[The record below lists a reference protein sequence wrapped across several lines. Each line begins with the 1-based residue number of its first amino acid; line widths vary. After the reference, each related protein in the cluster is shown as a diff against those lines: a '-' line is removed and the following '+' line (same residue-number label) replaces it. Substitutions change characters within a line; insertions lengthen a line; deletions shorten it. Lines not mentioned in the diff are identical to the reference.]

1 MKGTVNGIMYSGI
14 KDITTV
20 EIQLEG
26 NQEETVEKFKGMHVD
41 VSLKQFKRKRSLDRN
56 RYYWTLI
63 GKLRYVTGEKVS
75 EIYKNH
81 IRDVGG
87 NSVTVCCI
95 DKVVDEFCI
104 NWQRNGMGWVTDL
117 MPSKIEGCTNVI
129 AYTGSSQY
137 DTRQMSR
144 LIDLRIQDCKEQG
157 IETLTPEQIAQ
168 MMASWEG
175 A

>member
-14 KDITTV
+14 RDITTV

-26 NQEETVEKFKGMHVD
+26 NQAEAVEKFKGVHVD
-41 VSLKQFKRKRSLDRN
+41 VSLKQFRRKRSLDRN

-75 EIYKNH
+75 DIYHNH

-87 NSVTVCCI
+87 NSVIVCCI
-95 DKVVDEFCI
+95 DNVVEEVCA
-104 NWQRNGMGWVTDL
+104 NWQRNGMGWVTDI
-117 MPSKIEGCTNVI
+117 MPSKIEGCKNII
-129 AYTGSSQY
+129 AYKGSSRY

-144 LIDLRIQDCKEQG
+144 LIDLRVQDCKAVG
-157 IETLTPEQIAQ
+157 IETMTPEQIAQ
-168 MMASWEG
+168 MMSIWGG